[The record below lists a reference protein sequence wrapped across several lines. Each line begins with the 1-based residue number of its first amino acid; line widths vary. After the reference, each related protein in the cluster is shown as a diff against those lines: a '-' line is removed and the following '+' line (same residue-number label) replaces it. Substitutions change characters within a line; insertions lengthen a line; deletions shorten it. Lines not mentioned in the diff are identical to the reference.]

1 MLLKALVTQAV
12 DNVTQAVDNVT
23 QAVDNVTQ
31 AVDNVT
37 QAVNIES
44 ILELML
50 HMYKL

>member
-1 MLLKALVTQAV
+1 MLLKAL
-12 DNVTQAVDNVT
+12 VTQAVDNVT

>member
-1 MLLKALVTQAV
+1 MLLKAL
-12 DNVTQAVDNVT
+12 VT